1 MADVYKVPLVLTAQP
16 EGGYTVT
23 SSALPEL
30 ITDLCRN
37 SVCCGKRPCR
47 YLRLPALAGIAFP
60 KLHRAHAGF
69 STREVI
75 MPDAVQIS
83 LRIPGTAPIQQIAR
97 LVQEVEAAGFA
108 GAGILDSQLLC
119 RDVFVTM
126 AAAAMQTS
134 HITIFP
140 AVTNPFTRH
149 TSVLASAMQTVEELA
164 PGRVKCIIGTGYTS
178 ASTIGRK
185 PATLAQMRACVVSL
199 KGLLAGKPVD
209 FDGTFGRLQYAA
221 GRNIPVLMAASG
233 PKAIE
238 LAGEI
243 ADGTLLMVGYTPGIV
258 AAALEHLERG
268 ARRGGRR
275 LDDLEIIWAVR
286 TGTAATTPEA
296 QRQARPIAVHWG
308 ILRWGAHWL
317 KDAEL
322 QLPEFEVPE
331 AVWKI
336 YPDLSHA
343 ANWEEAIA
351 ATSFV
356 PDEVIAQLCDALG
369 LIGTPERCAKRIM
382 EMANIGVTK
391 LYLMSLQTFVG
402 PQREVAAFR
411 DRVFPILQAQGYR

>member
-1 MADVYKVPLVLTAQP
+1 M
-16 EGGYTVT
+16 
-23 SSALPEL
+23 
-30 ITDLCRN
+30 
-37 SVCCGKRPCR
+37 
-47 YLRLPALAGIAFP
+47 
-60 KLHRAHAGF
+60 
-69 STREVI
+69 EVV
-75 MPDAVQIS
+75 MPDSVQIS
-83 LRIPGTAPIQQIAR
+83 LRIPGTAPIREIAR
-97 LVQEVEAAGFA
+97 LVQGVEAAGFA
-108 GAGILDSQLLC
+108 GAGLLDSQLLC

-149 TSVLASAMQTVEELA
+149 ASVLASAMQSVEELT
-164 PGRVKCIIGTGYTS
+164 PGRIKCIIGTGYTS

-185 PATLAQMRACVVSL
+185 PATLAQMRACIMSL
-199 KGLLAGKPVD
+199 KELLAGKTVD
-209 FDGTFGRLQYAA
+209 FNGTPGRLQYAA
-221 GRNIPVLMAASG
+221 GGNIPVLMAASG

-243 ADGTLLMVGYTPGIV
+243 ADGALLMVGYTPGIV
-258 AAALEHLERG
+258 AAALEHLELG

-286 TGTAATTPEA
+286 TGTAATTSEA

-317 KDAEL
+317 KDAGL
-322 QLPEFEVPE
+322 QLPEFEVPDV
-331 AVWKI
+331 VWKI

-369 LIGTPERCAKRIM
+369 LIGTPGHCAQRIM
-382 EMANIGVTK
+382 EMAEAGVTK
-391 LYLMSLQTFVG
+391 LYLMSFQTFVG
-402 PQREVAAFR
+402 PQQEVAAFR
-411 DRVFPILQAQGYR
+411 DQVFPVLKAQGYR